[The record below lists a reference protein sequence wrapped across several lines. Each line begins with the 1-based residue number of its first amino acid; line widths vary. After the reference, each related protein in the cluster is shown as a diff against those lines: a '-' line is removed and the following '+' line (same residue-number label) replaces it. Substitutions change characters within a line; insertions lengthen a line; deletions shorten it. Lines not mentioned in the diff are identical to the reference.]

1 MCSAL
6 CSAVHW
12 ATRAPLT
19 SRVPANTSR
28 VVYCSAFSVHRGARL
43 SCVERTRTR
52 VLSGAAS
59 SCARDMELLIG
70 RPSRRAA
77 PIRSDPIRSVALT
90 ESLSLS
96 PSRLLSPV
104 ASQTHSERSHW
115 RLAAGVGAGARRLP
129 AGCRRH
135 TCRVSLCIQYVEWR
149 SSL

>member
-1 MCSAL
+1 MCSALL

-43 SCVERTRTR
+43 SCVERTRHEWYREPPPPALVTWSS
-52 VLSGAAS
+52 LSG
-59 SCARDMELLIG
+59 G
-70 RPSRRAA
+70 HRAA
-77 PIRSDPIRSVALT
+77 PHQSDPIRSVALT

-104 ASQTHSERSHW
+104 ASQTHAERSHW